1 MTAVF
6 LSVFINRC
14 AKERATEIVGGMD
27 EEERNQEDV
36 DAFRKNE
43 EEWLM
48 QTPLDDELGKK
59 ISFWQTLRRMF
70 DVRFW

>member
-27 EEERNQEDV
+27 EEERNQEDM

-59 ISFWQTLRRMF
+59 ISLWQTLRRIF

>member
-1 MTAVF
+1 MILTAIIF
-6 LSVFINRC
+6 SIFINRC
-14 AKERATEIVGGMD
+14 AKERANEIVGGMD

-48 QTPLDDELGKK
+48 QTPLDDELGKCYRT
-59 ISFWQTLRRMF
+59 IFSSEVSLH
-70 DVRFW
+70 